1 MDSNFFPSKTAKYEC
16 KKCNHITSSL
26 NDFNLHI
33 ESIEHLGKKGK
44 KTEKKISEI
53 SQTKPEKFNCELC
66 NITTTRFSHYQNH
79 IKTTKHLLKIKPIKR
94 NKIEC
99 PDCNKEY
106 STNGNLTKHKKI
118 CKGPIKESIE
128 NNTSNE
134 ILVNFITQ
142 SKEIQ
147 NILIEQNKELQNK
160 IIEQN
165 EQFMKK
171 TEEQSKQI
179 MELTKAVSVTNNI
192 TNSNSNNN
200 NTNNQFNIQVFLND
214 HCKDAINIMDFVD
227 SLKVQVSDLEKTGEI
242 GYVNGI
248 TRILVNGLRKLD
260 VCKRP
265 IHCTDIKRETL
276 YIKDQN
282 TWEKENTDK
291 PKLKKAVN
299 RVSQLNLKQL
309 KPWQEQN
316 PEYENLTSKVNDV
329 FIKLSTNAIGSCS
342 SEEDEKNMDKI
353 MKNVLKEVVIE
364 RREPTP
370 GGNLRFPPPPLPT
383 EQE

>member
-1 MDSNFFPSKTAKYEC
+1 MDNILPPNFIDKYHCEVCDHTSKR
-16 KKCNHITSSL
+16 L
-26 NDFNLHI
+26 FDFNKH
-33 ESIEHLGKKGK
+33 
-44 KTEKKISEI
+44 
-53 SQTKPEKFNCELC
+53 
-66 NITTTRFSHYQNH
+66 
-79 IKTTKHLLKIKPIKR
+79 KTTKRHIGKCTDNILSPEKSKTVFGCEKCVYYTKKNCEFIKHCNTNRHKKKIANIEKKEEPICCYCGIK
-94 NKIEC
+94 
-99 PDCNKEY
+99 Y
-106 STNGNLTKHKKI
+106 SANSNLIKHKKI
-118 CKGPIKESIE
+118 CKQKPSEEQDEIDE
-128 NNTSNE
+128 NKNSETKKYSSCFP
-134 ILVNFITQ
+134 VTQ
-142 SKEIQ
+142 ETFLEFMKQSQEFQ
-147 NILIEQNKELQNK
+147 NILVQ
-160 IIEQN
+160 QN
-165 EQFMKK
+165 EEHK
-171 TEEQSKQI
+171 KQI
-179 MELTKAVSVTNNI
+179 IELTKAVSVTNNI
-192 TNSNSNNN
+192 TNSNNNSN
-200 NTNNQFNIQVFLND
+200 NNQFNIQVFLND

-316 PEYENLTSKVNDV
+316 PEYENLTSKVNDI
-329 FIKLSTNAIGSCS
+329 FIKLSTSAIGSCS
-342 SEEDEKNMDKI
+342 SEEDDKNTDKI

-364 RREPTP
+364 KREPTIP
-370 GGNLRFPPPPLPT
+370 LQPLP
-383 EQE
+383 

>member
-1 MDSNFFPSKTAKYEC
+1 MEEFFSQKKTNFYEC
-16 KKCNHITSSL
+16 KHCCYITSHIY
-26 NDFNLHI
+26 DFNNHNK
-33 ESIEHLGKKGK
+33 SNEHLGKIGGK
-44 KTEKKISEI
+44 EEEIISRKTSEKYI
-53 SQTKPEKFNCELC
+53 CELC
-66 NITTTRFSHYQNH
+66 DFNTHRHSHYQNH
-79 IKTTKHLLKIKPIKR
+79 IKTKKHLSKTIPSEFDKTV
-94 NKIEC
+94 C
-99 PDCNKEY
+99 PGCNKEY
-106 STNGNLTKHKKI
+106 SCNWNLSRHKKI
-118 CKGPIKESIE
+118 CKVPLKESNE
-128 NNTSNE
+128 NNTPNDT
-134 ILVNFITQ
+134 LVQFITQ

-179 MELTKAVSVTNNI
+179 MELTKVVSITNKI
-192 TNSNSNNN
+192 TNSNNNSNNSNNN

-276 YIKDQN
+276 YIKDKDA
-282 TWEKENTDK
+282 WEKENTSK

-364 RREPTP
+364 RREPTVP
-370 GGNLRFPPPPLPT
+370 VQTLP
-383 EQE
+383 

>member
-1 MDSNFFPSKTAKYEC
+1 MKQNFFPEKSETHYCTTCDYK
-16 KKCNHITSSL
+16 SSRL
-26 NDFNLHI
+26 YDFNKHI
-33 ESIEHLGKKGK
+33 KSIRHLGKIGGNS
-44 KTEKKISEI
+44 EKNLFRGGSEN
-53 SQTKPEKFNCELC
+53 SQMSQQKFYCETC
-66 NITTTRFSHYQNH
+66 NFATSKNSHYQNH
-79 IKTTKHLLKIKPIKR
+79 IKTKKHLSKTVGIQKEKIICVNCEKQFARKWNLSVHEKLCKP
-94 NKIEC
+94 NQIEV
-99 PDCNKEY
+99 K
-106 STNGNLTKHKKI
+106 TF
-118 CKGPIKESIE
+118 IE
-128 NNTSNE
+128 NKPMFP
-134 ILVNFITQ
+134 VTQ
-142 SKEIQ
+142 ETFLEFMKQSQELQ
-147 NILIEQNKELQNK
+147 NILIQ
-160 IIEQN
+160 QN
-165 EQFMKK
+165 EEHK
-171 TEEQSKQI
+171 KQI

-192 TNSNSNNN
+192 TNSNNN

-276 YIKDQN
+276 YIKDQDA
-282 TWEKENTDK
+282 WEKENTSK

-309 KPWQEQN
+309 KNWQEQN

-342 SEEDEKNMDKI
+342 SEEDEKNTDKI

-364 RREPTP
+364 RREPTVP
-370 GGNLRFPPPPLPT
+370 FQTLP
-383 EQE
+383 